1 MGAVMKRYT
10 LEQLKDFVYEYVREP
25 TAVDAIIAA
34 LYAGRMCRD
43 VLLEQSGE
51 YAEEAI
57 ARYDEV
63 VEWSI
68 MEEL

>member
-1 MGAVMKRYT
+1 MKRYT
-10 LEQLKDFVYEYVREP
+10 LEQLKDYVQHYVRNEE
-25 TAVDAIIAA
+25 ASNAIIAA